1 MKIALIGY
9 GKMGKTIEEIAIGSG
24 HEVILKIDETNTDQF
39 TEENLQ
45 NADVAIEFT
54 HPAAAF
60 ENVMKCLDAD
70 IPVVSGTTGWLE
82 DLDKAKQYCITKNGS
97 MLYASNFSIG
107 VNIFFALN
115 ARLASL
121 MQGHGEYDVKI
132 EETHHVHKKDAPSG
146 TAITL
151 AEAVIHSGKKKNFV
165 LGEINDKEM
174 LSIISHR
181 IDEVPGTH
189 VVSYFS
195 ENDAIDITH
204 TAFNRRGFA
213 AGAVAAAQYIK
224 DRKGIHTMAAV
235 LGIE

>member
-9 GKMGKTIEEIAIGSG
+9 GKMGKTIEEIAIGNG
-24 HEVILKIDETNTDQF
+24 HEVVLKIDETNTDQF
-39 TEENLQ
+39 TEGNLQ
-45 NADVAIEFT
+45 KADVAIEFT

-60 ENVMKCLDAD
+60 NNVMKCLDAN

-82 DLDKAKQYCITKNGS
+82 HLEEARQHCIAKNGS
-97 MLYASNFSIG
+97 LLYASNFSIG

-121 MQGHGEYDVKI
+121 MKGQKDYEVKI

-151 AEAVIHSGKKKNFV
+151 AEAVIESGKKKKFV
-165 LGEINDKEM
+165 SGESNDGEI
-174 LSIISHR
+174 LSVISHR

-189 VVSYFS
+189 LVTYFS

-204 TAFNRRGFA
+204 TAFNRKGFA

>member
-9 GKMGKTIEEIAIGSG
+9 GKMGKTIEEIAVENG
-24 HEVILKIDETNTDQF
+24 HEVVLKIDEHNTDQF
-39 TEENLQ
+39 NEEKLSK
-45 NADVAIEFT
+45 ADVAIEFT
-54 HPAAAF
+54 HPGAAF
-60 ENVMKCLDAD
+60 QNIMKCLDAN

-82 DLDKAKQYCITKNGS
+82 HLDEAKQHCIKTNGS
-97 MLYASNFSIG
+97 FLYASNFSIG

-115 ARLASL
+115 AKLASL
-121 MQGHGEYDVKI
+121 MKDQKSYNVRI

-151 AEAVIHSGKKKNFV
+151 AEGVIESGKKKNFV
-165 LGEINDKEM
+165 SGESDQDDA
-174 LSIISHR
+174 LAVISHR

-189 VVSYFS
+189 IVSYFS
-195 ENDAIDITH
+195 QNDSIDITH
-204 TAFNRRGFA
+204 TAFNRKGFA